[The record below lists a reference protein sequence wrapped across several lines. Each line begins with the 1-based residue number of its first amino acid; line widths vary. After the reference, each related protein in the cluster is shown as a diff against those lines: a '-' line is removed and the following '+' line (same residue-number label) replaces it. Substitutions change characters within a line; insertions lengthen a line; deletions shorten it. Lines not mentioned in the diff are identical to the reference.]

1 MNIIRKLKF
10 FAVLINVILIM
21 CGCWFIVNVFFD
33 TSKQHKSGELRQTE
47 LLEKNL
53 MDSLTACQNDLF
65 MVQNDR
71 ERLKLMPDV
80 RKDVIRLMIVMR
92 DMEKDIGIKQDFS
105 SDCVLFFTLASKIPI
120 IQEFIL
126 PYKQQMFKD
135 NCRVANNSQIIG
147 LIEPMQIRFLQK
159 KDLDFDAKSK
169 WYKRIM
175 MSIKY
180 QLGKLFIKSKIQ
192 KSDLEIAIENK
203 QYQVALDMLNII
215 DVRSD
220 ADIGLLYDEL
230 TTLNSMQRM
239 INGVYEIIRN
249 N

>member
-120 IQEFIL
+120 IQEFS
-126 PYKQQMFKD
+126 
-135 NCRVANNSQIIG
+135 A
-147 LIEPMQIRFLQK
+147 
-159 KDLDFDAKSK
+159 
-169 WYKRIM
+169 
-175 MSIKY
+175 
-180 QLGKLFIKSKIQ
+180 
-192 KSDLEIAIENK
+192 
-203 QYQVALDMLNII
+203 
-215 DVRSD
+215 
-220 ADIGLLYDEL
+220 
-230 TTLNSMQRM
+230 
-239 INGVYEIIRN
+239 
-249 N
+249 